1 MNNIELNETDLQ
13 TEIFVDMEALSIEE
27 ITVALR
33 EAPIRVTHLPTG
45 ISAVGEGQGNQ
56 VKNKERAMELLRTL
70 LTREDDPS
78 RE

>member
-1 MNNIELNETDLQ
+1 MDHIELDETDLQ
-13 TEIFVDMEALSIEE
+13 TEIFIDMEELSIEE

-56 VKNKERAMELLRTL
+56 VKNKERAMELLKTL

-78 RE
+78 SE